1 MKDKIKHLGIILLVA
16 LIGFTMVSCSD
27 DDSNSDPQFYAV
39 HYYITTPTHDT
50 LDSTYKATWNIDGG
64 ASALAFVKNA
74 TGSIKVAEKTGT
86 DQEVFNFVSSQGK
99 PEYPFLANIKGLN
112 VGGAHGNWPS
122 GLNYFIYVKRT
133 K

>member
-39 HYYITTPTHDT
+39 HYYITSTTHDT
-50 LDSTYKATWNIDGG
+50 LDSTYLATWNLDGG
-64 ASALAFVKNA
+64 ATALAFVKNA
-74 TGSIKVAEKTGT
+74 PGSNKLGEKTGT
-86 DQEVFNFVSSQGK
+86 DQEVFNFVSSRGE
-99 PEYPFLANIKGLN
+99 PYYPFLANIKGLN
-112 VGGAHGNWPS
+112 VGSAVGNWPS
-122 GLNYFIYVKRT
+122 GYNYFIYVKRT